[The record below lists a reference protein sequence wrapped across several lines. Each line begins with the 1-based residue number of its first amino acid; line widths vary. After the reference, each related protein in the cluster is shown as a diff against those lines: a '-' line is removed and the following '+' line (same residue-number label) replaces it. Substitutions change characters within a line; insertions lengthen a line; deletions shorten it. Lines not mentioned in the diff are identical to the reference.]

1 MRTFAPLIGLL
12 LAACVLAEEPSAPEL
27 YKKGRAAEKAGKMA
41 QAYVFYSE
49 AAAKDPY
56 NQLYW
61 QRTQAVQSRAAL
73 EAMPLPSLVPTD
85 QREQLPADHD
95 AQLPAATAQDLKD
108 ARRPLPP
115 TELTA
120 DEFTRDFKLKG
131 DSQTLFEAVSHA
143 FGLDC
148 VFDGD
153 YQPVPNL
160 RFEMDGVNYR
170 DALHGL
176 EAATGSFIV
185 PLTSKVFL
193 VAKDTPQKRNEVE
206 PTAAISIPL
215 SDPVLPADFN
225 AMVTAVQQSL
235 ALEKVSF
242 DTQTRTVIIRDK
254 VSKLLPA
261 RALLEDLLHPKAE
274 LMVEMKFL
282 QVSRNDMLTWGVQF
296 PDLFSL
302 TPLTT
307 WMNNL
312 ATQSLQ
318 QGIAG
323 LLTFGGGK
331 TLIGIGIMNAAAVA
345 QMTKSDSSLLLSAQ
359 VRAQNGMPAT
369 VHVGDQYPILQAG
382 YYGPQSFQGPGAYTP
397 PPQFTYA
404 DLGFS
409 MKMTPVVHGLKEVTL
424 DLDTQF
430 QVLTGQSL
438 NGIPVIASR
447 AFKTMV
453 RLELGEWAVI
463 GGLLDN
469 QEARNISGLAG
480 VSRIPWLGALTSTRD
495 HNTSSNEVLILI
507 RPRLLTPPPST
518 VITGAYR
525 LGSDTRPYT
534 PL

>member
-12 LAACVLAEEPSAPEL
+12 LAACVLAEEPSALDL
-27 YKKGRAAEKAGKMA
+27 YKRGRAAEKAGRMA

-61 QRTQAVQSRAAL
+61 QRTQSVQARAAL
-73 EAMPLPSLVPTD
+73 QALPLPSAVPTD
-85 QREQLPADHD
+85 QREQFPADDD
-95 AQLPAATAQDLKD
+95 APLPEATAQDLKD

-115 TELTA
+115 TELSA
-120 DEFTRDFKLKG
+120 DGEIRDFKLRG
-131 DSQTLFEAVSHA
+131 DSEKLFQDVSHA
-143 FGLDC
+143 YGLDC

-185 PLTSKVFL
+185 PLTSRLFL
-193 VAKDTPQKRNEVE
+193 VAKDTPQKRNAVE
-206 PTAAISIPL
+206 PTAAIAIPL

-225 AMVTAVQQSL
+225 SMVTAVQQAL

-242 DTQTRTVIIRDK
+242 DTQTNTVIIRDK

-261 RALLEDLLHPKAE
+261 RALLEDLLHPKAQ
-274 LMVEMKFL
+274 LMVDMRFL
-282 QVSRNDMLTWGVQF
+282 QVSRNDMITWGVQF

-312 ATQSLQ
+312 ASQSLS

-331 TLIGIGIMNAAAVA
+331 TLIGIGIMNAEAVA
-345 QMTKSDSSLLLSAQ
+345 QMSKADSSVLVDTQIRGL
-359 VRAQNGMPAT
+359 NGMPST
-369 VHVGDQYPILQAG
+369 IHVGDRYPILQAG

-409 MKMTPVVHGLKEVTL
+409 MKMTPLVHGLKEVSL

-438 NGIPVIASR
+438 NGIPVIANR
-447 AFKTMV
+447 AFKTVV
-453 RLELGEWAVI
+453 RLEFGEWAVI
-463 GGLLDN
+463 GGLLDI
-469 QEARNISGLAG
+469 QEARNIAGLAG
-480 VSRIPWLGALTSTRD
+480 VSRVPWLGALTSTHEHD
-495 HNTSSNEVLILI
+495 TNNDEVLILI
-507 RPRLLTPPPST
+507 RPHLLTPPASEA
-518 VITGAYR
+518 ITRAYR
-525 LGSDTRPYT
+525 LGSDTRPLT